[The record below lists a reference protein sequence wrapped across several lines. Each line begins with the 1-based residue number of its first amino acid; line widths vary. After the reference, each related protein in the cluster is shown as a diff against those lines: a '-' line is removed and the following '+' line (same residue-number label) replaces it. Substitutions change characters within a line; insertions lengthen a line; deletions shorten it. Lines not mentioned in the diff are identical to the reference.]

1 MATKRPKM
9 LGMVWKSNQFR
20 RYPRKTTISILKSI
34 KATVFDLSRYNYQF
48 EQIRPKFTTFLATKR
63 PKKLGLV
70 WKSNQFRR
78 YPRKSKTSSL
88 KSIKAM
94 VFDLSRYNNKFWQI
108 TPKFTSFLAI
118 KRPKIIGSVW
128 KCNQFRKY
136 PTKTKIWNLKSTE
149 ATVFDLSRYIFSK

>member
-1 MATKRPKM
+1 MATKRPKSIGSVWKCNQFRRYQWKNKIWNLKSIKATVFDLSRYIHQFQQIRPKFLSFMATKRPKM

-88 KSIKAM
+88 KSIKGT
-94 VFDLSRYNNKFWQI
+94 VCDLSRYNYK
-108 TPKFTSFLAI
+108 L
-118 KRPKIIGSVW
+118 
-128 KCNQFRKY
+128 
-136 PTKTKIWNLKSTE
+136 
-149 ATVFDLSRYIFSK
+149 